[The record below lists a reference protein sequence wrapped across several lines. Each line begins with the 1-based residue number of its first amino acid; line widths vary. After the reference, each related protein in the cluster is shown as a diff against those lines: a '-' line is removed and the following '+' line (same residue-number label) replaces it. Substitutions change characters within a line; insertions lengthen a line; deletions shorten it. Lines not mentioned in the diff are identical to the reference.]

1 MTHLEFARELF
12 ARDLYATEC
21 TGAVIEAAE
30 PGHSVCTL
38 AVEAKHRNAG
48 GTVMGGAIFT
58 LADFA
63 FAVAANLNHLPTV
76 AQSAQIT
83 YLTPGRGAQ
92 LRAEATCV
100 RHGHTASFYRVD
112 VTDETGTL
120 VASVTVNGFS
130 SKKKEKKEGT

>member
-63 FAVAANLNHLPTV
+63 FAVASNQDHSPTV
-76 AQSAQIT
+76 ALDVNIHFLSAVKGERLIAAARCVKSGRTTGVYEIT
-83 YLTPGRGAQ
+83 LTDDLGKTVALFVG
-92 LRAEATCV
+92 
-100 RHGHTASFYRVD
+100 
-112 VTDETGTL
+112 TGYKL
-120 VASVTVNGFS
+120 
-130 SKKKEKKEGT
+130 